1 MKKIVF
7 SVLLL
12 SLLCLALTKH
22 TSGNDFSDMSDVL
35 VSKLSESPLAVEVFS
50 ISEGEAQEV

>member
-1 MKKIVF
+1 
-7 SVLLL
+7 
-12 SLLCLALTKH
+12 
-22 TSGNDFSDMSDVL
+22 MSDVL